1 VDVEGGQP
9 YIAMEYLPGGSLLQR
24 LEAGAPLPVPMA
36 LRILEEVAGALS
48 YAHKKKLVHRDV
60 KPANILFDEEDRAR
74 LVDFGLVRS
83 LVESGLTSLDTLVGT
98 PAYMA
103 PEQWNQGEL
112 GPAVDIYALG
122 VVAYELLTGQAPF
135 AMETSASL
143 LHAHL
148 HLAPPDPRELNPDLH
163 VGLAEALLKALEKD
177 PAARYA
183 KAQDLARAL
192 KQAWERGQRAAATQQ
207 TLAEQYDQVQEALQA
222 GRWGALVNLCVTIRN
237 LDPDYR
243 DVGALLQL
251 AASRLADEEEARQQ
265 QKALEQAF
273 AEAQALL
280 VTEPAKAVTT
290 LEHLAEQAP
299 QWEEVQTVLVAA
311 QAAAEKQRL
320 YASVVAQLEAA
331 CYDGACT
338 DLLAFLK
345 LEPEH
350 EEARARLLEIAAAL
364 VTEVQGAR
372 TALEEAEG
380 DASALQARVTEL
392 ESALAGVRAAYAAL
406 QEIQAGW
413 EQRAAEAEKSL
424 RQSQATAQ
432 RQEKA
437 LRASQK
443 QVEQYDALL
452 LALEQREE
460 AEARPL
466 AQSLARSK
474 APGAGA
480 VWSRL
485 CPALQSAAVT
495 PQDDRWVNPKDGK
508 EYVRIPA
515 GEFLYGDK
523 KEKKTLPEYWIA
535 RTPVTNAEYARF
547 VVETGY
553 KPPEHWKGKIPPQ
566 DLAEHPVVN
575 VNWEDAASYAEWAE
589 GRLPTEE
596 EWEKA
601 ARGTDGREY
610 PWGNTFDKEKCNSA
624 EGHIG
629 GTTPVGQYSPAGD
642 SPYGVADM
650 AGNVWEWTA
659 SEHEKG
665 GRVVRGGA
673 FHADGWYVCC
683 AFRDNWYPDF
693 RYGFGGFRVVLSR
706 A

>member
-1 VDVEGGQP
+1 
-9 YIAMEYLPGGSLLQR
+9 M
-24 LEAGAPLPVPMA
+24 
-36 LRILEEVAGALS
+36 
-48 YAHKKKLVHRDV
+48 
-60 KPANILFDEEDRAR
+60 
-74 LVDFGLVRS
+74 
-83 LVESGLTSLDTLVGT
+83 
-98 PAYMA
+98 
-103 PEQWNQGEL
+103 
-112 GPAVDIYALG
+112 DIYALG

-148 HLAPPDPRELNPDLH
+148 HLAPPDPRELNPDLDA
-163 VGLAEALLKALEKD
+163 GLAAALLKALEKE

-207 TLAEQYDQVQEALQA
+207 TLAEQYGQAQEALQA
-222 GRWGALVNLCVTIRN
+222 RRWGALVNLCVSIRN

-243 DVGALLQL
+243 DVGTLLQL
-251 AASRLADEEEARQQ
+251 GASQLAEEEEARQQ
-265 QKALEQAF
+265 QKVLEQAF

-280 VTEPAKAVTT
+280 VTEPEKAVTA
-290 LEHLAEQAP
+290 LEQLAEQAP
-299 QWEEVQTVLVAA
+299 KWEEVQSALGAA
-311 QAAAEKQRL
+311 REMAEKQRL
-320 YASVVAQLEAA
+320 YASVLAQLEAA

-338 DLLAFLK
+338 DLLEFLK

-372 TALEEAEG
+372 TALEEADG
-380 DASALQARVTEL
+380 NTTALQARVTEL
-392 ESALAGVRAAYAAL
+392 ERALAEVQAAYAAL
-406 QEIQAGW
+406 QAAQAEW
-413 EQRAAEAEKSL
+413 EQRAAEAEKAL

-452 LALEQREE
+452 LVLEQREE

-466 AQSLARSK
+466 AEALARSK
-474 APGAGA
+474 APGAEA
-480 VWSRL
+480 VWARL
-485 CPALQSAAVT
+485 RPASPSAAAP
-495 PQDDRWVNPKDGK
+495 PQGDRWVNPKDGK

-515 GEFLYGDK
+515 GEFLYGNNK
-523 KEKKTLPEYWIA
+523 KERTLPEYWMA

-547 VVETGY
+547 VAETGH
-553 KPPEHWKGKIPPQ
+553 KPPEHWNGKTPPKE
-566 DLAEHPVVN
+566 LADHPVVYVDWN
-575 VNWEDAASYAEWAE
+575 DAAAYAEWAE

-610 PWGNTFDKEKCNSA
+610 PWGNTFDKSNCNSI
-624 EGHIG
+624 EGGVG
-629 GTTPVGQYSPAGD
+629 GTTPVGKYSPAGD

-659 SEHEKG
+659 SEYEKG
-665 GRVVRGGA
+665 VWVGRGGA
-673 FHADGWYVCC
+673 FNFSGRGVRC
-683 AFRDNWYPDF
+683 AFRYFWGPLYRGQDL
-693 RYGFGGFRVVLSR
+693 GFRVVLSPSL
-706 A
+706 